1 MAKDNLYSYLSENN
15 LSFDAKTLITLREY
29 MLEILE
35 ANKHINLTAIQDET
49 EFIENH
55 LIDSLEG
62 ATLDEFKEAKK
73 VIDIGT
79 GGGFPGIPLAI
90 EQPNKE
96 FILVDSVQKKLKVV
110 SAIADK
116 LKIKNIKT
124 IHARA
129 ETLAKEDDY
138 REQFDICV
146 SRAVANLSTLCEYCL
161 PLVKVGGHFFA
172 YKAKQAKQE
181 IMDGER
187 ALTLLGGRLKYVSK
201 TQRIHREKCIIVIE
215 KIKET
220 PLKYPRKPGIPSKKP
235 L

>member
-1 MAKDNLYSYLSENN
+1 MEKDSLCSYLSENN
-15 LSFDAKTLITLREY
+15 LHFDAKTLGTLKEY
-29 MLEILE
+29 MLEILK
-35 ANKHINLTAIQDET
+35 ANMHINLTAIQDEN

-62 ATLDEFKEAKK
+62 AKLDEFKDVTN

-90 EQPNKE
+90 EQPDKE

-110 SAIADK
+110 SSIADK
-116 LKIKNIKT
+116 LQIKNIKT
-124 IHARA
+124 IHSRA
-129 ETLAKEDDY
+129 ETLATDYDY
-138 REQFDICV
+138 REQFDLCV

-181 IMDGER
+181 IIDAKK
-187 ALTLLGGRLKYVSK
+187 ALELLGGSVKYISK
-201 TQRIHREKCIIVIE
+201 TQRNQRENCIIVIE
-215 KIKET
+215 KVKET
-220 PLKYPRKPGIPSKKP
+220 PLKYPRRTGIPAKKP